1 MQTRTFT
8 TIVLDSSTHTY
19 SNRYESEPFASLVLS
34 STTQTVS
41 IQFSPQHVNVLEKL
55 IAELKAIES
64 QQQADRLAFLNR
76 ELNQLQREVKLLL
89 LPMAI
94 VDHLKRAGNFKA
106 KLIY

>member
-8 TIVLDSSTHTY
+8 TIVLDNSTHTY

-64 QQQADRLAFLNR
+64 QQQADKLAFLNR
-76 ELNQLQREVKLLL
+76 ELNQLQREVQTVTSTNGNCS
-89 LPMAI
+89 LPQES
-94 VDHLKRAGNFKA
+94 VEF
-106 KLIY
+106 